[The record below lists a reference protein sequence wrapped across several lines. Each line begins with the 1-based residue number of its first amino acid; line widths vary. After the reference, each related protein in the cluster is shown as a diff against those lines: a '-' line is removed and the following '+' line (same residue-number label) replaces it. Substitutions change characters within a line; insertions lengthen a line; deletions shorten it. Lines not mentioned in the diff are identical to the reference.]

1 MTFLLRIPI
10 LNWKRSPLR
19 KPGPEYFV
27 TLQTISSLPLIPQ
40 QLNAQR
46 ISLHPVE
53 LSKTNGNGRIQ
64 IRFFSR
70 HVQLVTVR
78 TLLFGCVHKLGHWD
92 KILVTSKLLIIP

>member
-1 MTFLLRIPI
+1 MPFLLRIPI

-53 LSKTNGNGRIQ
+53 SSKTNGNGRIQ

-70 HVQLVTVR
+70 HLQLA
-78 TLLFGCVHKLGHWD
+78 LSGHSYLAVYINWGTGM
-92 KILVTSKLLIIP
+92 KS